1 MIKLI
6 RILAFSLFVVF
17 SSKAQNTGSNQNTSS
32 RDVPPG
38 GGGNGISSFE
48 DFLPNHTP
56 PNPIAFEFTK
66 HTDVPVNESS
76 GLIMP
81 GINLFTLSIGEITL
95 PITLTYQGNGIKVG
109 QPSGLTGYNW
119 QLEAGGL
126 IVRELNDM
134 PDELTPGQA
143 IHYDANWYHS
153 AISDS
158 ATYEEIVR
166 NITLVG
172 NDSEVDLFRC
182 KSFGFTGNF
191 FLDENFQAR
200 LVKQNR
206 TLKINYN
213 NLNDTIGEIT
223 LFDEIGT
230 KFTFGGTGYTGFG
243 NYKIIGFRIYPREF
257 YLREVR
263 DTKGNFLIFDY
274 DTVIVNPQLHQVYNS
289 IEGFS
294 RSEIKEK
301 VGINPSSDVCEYQLK
316 RVIWNRFIPRENIEV
331 EQDFYLRVKRI
342 TSSRGD
348 SIRFIYNN
356 AGKLSL
362 MKVYNFQGTLVK
374 EITFSYYDNRFLTE
388 VNFGDNAYRFEYYD
402 MQGFPIPT
410 HGFYAVDVYGYYNGK
425 LDNNGLIPGLENFF
439 PDRIV
444 DRSSDFNYAVKGAL
458 RKIIY
463 PTGGIDE
470 FEYEKV
476 PLRIKR
482 IYTYKNSSDTSPRV
496 KRYYYTDLPNINRS
510 QSINLVRPIPLL
522 LENTSVQY
530 LTCPDTVCSVDVAYT
545 DVYLSG
551 LTDTKYT
558 IDRQNYEYVT
568 ISYGGDHFE
577 QGGVE
582 KRFIKRN
589 IFPLFEFGTRTST
602 NNDWNAGTLLQE
614 RIFDS
619 NLNILQKKSYSY
631 FLDTLKS
638 HVTYNYLH
646 RQKIRSR
653 SCAND
658 PLSFHK
664 EIGIYSTGSYWFN
677 IKEKRTVEYFSN
689 GNIETI
695 ERYYYDNGSAGLP
708 SRIEKEILHD
718 PTTRITETE
727 YIHSPNNINYC
738 RTPGNENDPI
748 CVMLRQHKISTPIV
762 SKTFVDN
769 RLLSTKKNF
778 FQNISPPYLP
788 FNLIVVPERIELS
801 KGNNPLE
808 VRARFTR
815 YDAKGN
821 PLEMK
826 LENGTPLVYIWG
838 YKQSLPVAKIKGISY
853 EQLPAGIINQINH
866 LNWETVSN
874 NEVLNLLLQL
884 RDILITNHKG
894 LSIELYVHKPLV
906 GLSISVDEKGDIFYY
921 EYDAFNRLK
930 FIKDSN
936 GNIIK
941 EYEYHYK
948 DQ

>member
-213 NLNDTIGEIT
+213 IINGTGEISIT
-223 LFDEIGT
+223 DEKGIN
-230 KFTFGGTGYTGFG
+230 FIFGGPGYVGFG
-243 NYKIIGFRIYPREF
+243 VYNTLGHNLYPREF
-257 YLREVR
+257 YLKSVADAKR
-263 DTKGNFLIFDY
+263 NFLQFEY
-274 DTVIVNPQLHQVYNS
+274 DTVEANPHIYQMFPPTM
-289 IEGFS
+289 EGLS
-294 RSEIKEK
+294 RTEIKERDP
-301 VGINPSSDVCEYQLK
+301 NSSCQYVLRD
-316 RVIWNRFIPRENIEV
+316 VIWRNYLPRQNAYPVQEN
-331 EQDFYLRVKRI
+331 FLRVKRI
-342 TSSRGD
+342 LSSRGD

-410 HGFYAVDVYGYYNGK
+410 HEFYAVDVYGYYNGK

-444 DRSSDFNYAVKGAL
+444 DRTSDFNYAVKGAL

-496 KRYYYTDLPNINRS
+496 KRYYYTDLPNINRT
-510 QSINLVRPIPLL
+510 QPINLVSPMPALI
-522 LENTSVQY
+522 ENTSVQY
-530 LTCPDTVCSVDVAYT
+530 LTCPGTDCSVDVAYT

-568 ISYGGDHFE
+568 ISYGGDDFE
-577 QGGVE
+577 NGGVE
-582 KRFIKRN
+582 KKFITQN
-589 IFPLFEFGTRTST
+589 NFPLHRFGTRAYA

-614 RIFDS
+614 RTFDS
-619 NLNILQKKSYSY
+619 NLNLLQKIEYTY
-631 FLDTLKS
+631 LLDTSKS
-638 HVTYNYLH
+638 HITYNYVH
-646 RQKIRSR
+646 RKRILTR
-653 SCAND
+653 SCLQD
-658 PLSFHK
+658 PPSAHV
-664 EIGIYSTGSYWFN
+664 EIGIYPTGSFWFN
-677 IKEKRTVEYFSN
+677 IQKKHTIKYLPG

-738 RTPGNENDPI
+738 RIRGNESDPI
-748 CVMLRQHKISTPIV
+748 CIMLRRHQIGTPLHI
-762 SKTFVDN
+762 KTYANNV
-769 RLLSTKKNF
+769 LLSTKKYDYQVIDTNYFLF
-778 FQNISPPYLP
+778 F
-788 FNLIVVPERIELS
+788 FIVVPKHIEYS

-853 EQLPAGIINQINH
+853 EQLPAGIINQINR